1 MFPLT
6 FIEVGNTLA
15 QHIMNADDTVASM
28 SAAAAS
34 TDSTIAQY
42 LLQQQQ
48 QQQHQKLP
56 YNIDSTTTT
65 ITDDT
70 LKTSLFFENITRTS
84 LLGVS
89 NSGSGSGSSSSS
101 STGANFDGYDS
112 DTTFSYVP
120 PMQRP
125 ETVFITILFLLIFIV
140 GVLGNGTLVIIFFR
154 HRSMRNIPNTYIL
167 SLALADL
174 LVIIV
179 CVPLAMLVY
188 TTDSWTFGKSMCQVT
203 EFFKDV
209 SIGVSVFT
217 LTALSGERYCAI
229 VNPLRKL
236 QTKPLTVITATMI
249 WLLSITFATP
259 SLVMSD
265 LQPILIDEKTNLTII
280 ICTPFGKQRNNSEI
294 YARYVVVTK
303 AFVYYLLPL
312 FIIGV
317 LYLMMA
323 QRLHVSAREMPGESL
338 SMQSRSQIRARRY
351 VARMVVAFVVVFFIC
366 FFPYHLFELWFHL
379 NPTAREDF
387 DDFLNSCVN
396 PVALYCVSGAF
407 RAHFNQYLCCF
418 CVKRQTR
425 LRQHSTATGMMDT
438 SIVNMSMRSTTNYN
452 RASVH
457 LNNAH
462 YGGGGGG
469 GRDGS
474 CGGGGGFNSNNKNS
488 NGLGRAYNLRR
499 QSTMHHNG
507 GSVGGGGST
516 LQTKGSMS
524 DNGRLTASTAVAQSG
539 VILNDKSYI
548 LSLTLADL
556 LVMIVCVQLAMMVY
570 TTDSWPLGK

>member
-6 FIEVGNTLA
+6 FIEVGNTLS
-15 QHIMNADDTVASM
+15 QHIMFDDEIATTSLSSASSSSSS
-28 SAAAAS
+28 SAS
-34 TDSTIAQY
+34 ITTLTQQH

-48 QQQHQKLP
+48 LNQQQQHD
-56 YNIDSTTTT
+56 NITTD
-65 ITDDT
+65 IIW
-70 LKTSLFFENITRTS
+70 KNSLLENITRTS
-84 LLGVS
+84 LLGV
-89 NSGSGSGSSSSS
+89 GSSSSNS
-101 STGANFDGYDS
+101 GVGGGGLSGGGADITALDGFDS
-112 DTTFSYVP
+112 DSTFTP
-120 PMQRP
+120 PLQRP
-125 ETVFITILFLLIFIV
+125 ETIFIIILFLLIFIV

-179 CVPLAMLVY
+179 CVPLAILVY

-236 QTKPLTVITATMI
+236 QTKPLTVITAAMI

-265 LQPILIDEKTNLTII
+265 LQHILIDDKTNLTII

-312 FIIGV
+312 FIIAV

-323 QRLHVSAREMPGESL
+323 QRLHVSARDMPGETL
-338 SMQSRSQIRARRY
+338 SMQSRSQVRARRY
-351 VARMVVAFVVVFFIC
+351 VARMVVAFVVVFFVC

-387 DDFLNSCVN
+387 DEFWHTIRIIGFCTYFLNSCVN

-462 YGGGGGG
+462 CTGGGSGGGGGIG
-469 GRDGS
+469 GAS
-474 CGGGGGFNSNNKNS
+474 FNSNNNT
-488 NGLGRAYNLRR
+488 NGLGRLSAYNHHSHRR
-499 QSTMHHNG
+499 QSTMQHQHNG
-507 GSVGGGGST
+507 NSNSGLGVNKGGGGVGGGLGV
-516 LQTKGSMS
+516 
-524 DNGRLTASTAVAQSG
+524 DNGRLTAATAVAQSG
-539 VILNDKSYI
+539 VILNDKR
-548 LSLTLADL
+548 
-556 LVMIVCVQLAMMVY
+556 
-570 TTDSWPLGK
+570 

>member
-1 MFPLT
+1 MFPFT
-6 FIEVGNTLA
+6 FIEVGNTLS
-15 QHIMNADDTVASM
+15 QHIMGAAETATTLTPFSSQDILPMT
-28 SAAAAS
+28 AAAADTTKS
-34 TDSTIAQY
+34 QQ
-42 LLQQQQ
+42 LLKQQQK
-48 QQQHQKLP
+48 HE
-56 YNIDSTTTT
+56 YEITTT
-65 ITDDT
+65 IMDITWRNV
-70 LKTSLFFENITRTS
+70 LSLENITTHTS
-84 LLGVS
+84 LLGNS
-89 NSGSGSGSSSSS
+89 NSDTTSGSGTIGSGIS
-101 STGANFDGYDS
+101 AFDNSDS
-112 DTTFSYVP
+112 DSTFMYTP

-125 ETVFITILFLLIFIV
+125 ETIFITILFLLIFIV

-179 CVPLAMLVY
+179 CVPLAILVY

-236 QTKPLTVITATMI
+236 QTKPLTVITAAMI

-265 LQPILIDEKTNLTII
+265 LQHILIDEKTNLTII

-312 FIIGV
+312 FIIAV

-323 QRLHVSAREMPGESL
+323 QRLHVSAREMPGETL
-338 SMQSRSQIRARRY
+338 SMQSRSQVRARRY

-387 DDFLNSCVN
+387 DDFWHAIRIIGFCTYFLNSCVN

-438 SIVNMSMRSTTNYN
+438 SIVNMSMRSSTNYN

-462 YGGGGGG
+462 CTGGG
-469 GRDGS
+469 S
-474 CGGGGGFNSNNKNS
+474 FNSNNNL
-488 NGLGRAYNLRR
+488 NGMGRAYNHHSSRR
-499 QSTMHHNG
+499 QSSMQHQHNG
-507 GSVGGGGST
+507 SSVGVKGGIG
-516 LQTKGSMS
+516 G
-524 DNGRLTASTAVAQSG
+524 DNSRLSAATAVAQSG
-539 VILNDKSYI
+539 VILNDKR
-548 LSLTLADL
+548 
-556 LVMIVCVQLAMMVY
+556 
-570 TTDSWPLGK
+570 